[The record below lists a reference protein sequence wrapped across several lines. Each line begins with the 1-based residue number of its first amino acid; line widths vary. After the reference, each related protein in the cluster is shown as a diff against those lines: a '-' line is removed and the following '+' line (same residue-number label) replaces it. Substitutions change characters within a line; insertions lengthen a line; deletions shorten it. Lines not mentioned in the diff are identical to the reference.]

1 MKRALGWLIYRT
13 QEMRLAAMFL
23 TRLPMGRIERQMQ
36 LGQSSWSWPL
46 IGAGLGLCFAALLT
60 TAQWIGLPLLPA
72 VVLAM
77 GLSLLLTG
85 GLHEDG
91 LADLADG
98 TGARGD
104 ASKRLEVMRDSRLGS
119 YGALALIFA
128 LGWQAALW
136 HSLPVAQV
144 WAVAVVVAASSRAA
158 LPLWMG
164 LFKMARANGLAQ
176 YAQQGDSALR
186 QGAALLIGLAVVLA
200 ASLSQTGA
208 QTGPYWG
215 DALAAYALCIAAQGG
230 LCLYA
235 RRMLGGITGDV
246 LGAGQVIGQ
255 ALALAILVVGA
266 TR

>member
-1 MKRALGWLIYRT
+1 MTPALGWLIHRT
-13 QEMRLAAMFL
+13 QELRLAAMFL

-46 IGAGLGLCFAALLT
+46 IGAGLGLCFAALLAA
-60 TAQWIGLPLLPA
+60 AQWIGLPLWPA

-77 GLSLLLTG
+77 GISLLLTG

-104 ASKRLEVMRDSRLGS
+104 AATRLEVMRDSRLGS

-128 LGWQAALW
+128 LGWQATLW
-136 HSLPVAQV
+136 SNLPSAQI

-164 LFKMARANGLAQ
+164 RFKRARANGMAQ
-176 YAQQGDSALR
+176 YAQQGDSPLR

-200 ASLSQTGA
+200 VSAP

-215 DALAAYALCIAAQGG
+215 DALAAYGLCIAAQGG

-255 ALALAILVVGA
+255 ALALAVLVVGA
-266 TR
+266 AR